1 MISKKYLIKY
11 TMVTRLETTT
21 VMIYFKI
28 PYTDITHTCVVNNRL
43 TTLQLI
49 DYVNVDVRNNLNIN
63 PRYDIELVEVGKP
76 DGELAPCV
84 EPRNDETLLQ
94 RYHSPNMIAYY
105 ARPVHPITREFVRRD
120 NYVE

>member
-1 MISKKYLIKY
+1 M
-11 TMVTRLETTT
+11 TTPPEANTVT
-21 VMIYFKI
+21 IYFKI
-28 PYTDITHTCVVNNRL
+28 PYTDITTTCVVDNSL
-43 TTLQLI
+43 TTLQLM

-63 PRYDIELVEVGKP
+63 PRYDIELVEVGQRA
-76 DGELAPCV
+76 GELATCM

-94 RYHSPNMIAYY
+94 RCNGSSKLMAFY